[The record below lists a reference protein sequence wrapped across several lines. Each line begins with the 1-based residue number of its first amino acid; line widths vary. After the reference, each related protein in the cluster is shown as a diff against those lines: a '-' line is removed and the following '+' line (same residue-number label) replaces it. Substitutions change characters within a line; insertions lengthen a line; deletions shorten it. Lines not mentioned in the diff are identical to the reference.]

1 MEDYKWTVELEPTDD
16 YEKAKNDL
24 AKAMMSIQKLSPW
37 QKKMLAEEILGAERA
52 IDFGRL
58 FYDYFR

>member
-16 YEKAKNDL
+16 YEKAKKDL

-37 QKKMLAEEILGAERA
+37 QKKCWQRK
-52 IDFGRL
+52 FWGRKG
-58 FYDYFR
+58 R